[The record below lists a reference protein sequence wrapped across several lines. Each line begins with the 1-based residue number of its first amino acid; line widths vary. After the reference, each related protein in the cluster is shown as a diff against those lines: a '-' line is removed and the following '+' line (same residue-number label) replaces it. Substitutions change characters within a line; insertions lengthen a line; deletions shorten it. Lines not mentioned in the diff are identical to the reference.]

1 VYVAAPRLRAGE
13 YLLAGG
19 NTMTTPLTKRVCLLG
34 WDAADWKM
42 IDPLLEKGQM
52 PNLQKLIDNGVMGN
66 VASLSPMLSPILWT
80 SIATGKWAD
89 KHGILGFCE
98 PNPEDQNPGGN
109 AEATALY
116 RDRPPT
122 HVGGSET
129 AGPTAAIRPVT
140 STSRKCKAIWNIISE
155 QGKRAGVV
163 NWFASHPAEQI
174 NGFVVTDRF
183 PQPAGPP
190 NKPWPPVHNSV
201 HPADLLEEL
210 CKLRVHPAM
219 TTPQQVLPF
228 VPKLAEIIAADAGA
242 GARAR
247 IHSRTDGE
255 QESTPANDAGD
266 GTRSGEGT
274 CSDSRASES
283 CATEDDKSPSKTT
296 NEKLNELRTLLAHCA
311 SVQAAATYMM
321 QAEDWDFLGVYFD
334 AIDRFAHAFMEFH
347 PPKMEHVS
355 DRDFE
360 QYQEV
365 MTGIYRFHDM
375 MLGRMMQLAGDD
387 TTFII
392 LSDHGFHCDHLRP
405 KGSASIKDQPV
416 AWHRLHGM
424 VVISGP
430 GIKKD
435 ERVYGAS
442 LLDIAPTI
450 LWLLGLPVPKD
461 MDGKALIQI
470 AEGELR
476 EPETIDTYEGGEAA
490 PPDSGLQ
497 TADSTEEDPWV
508 AQRMLQQL
516 VDLGYM
522 EQDATVEGVVTDRA
536 RNLGQVFAATGRPK
550 EAIAQYEQVL
560 KRKPDDKGTKMAIA
574 SCRLDLGELDEC
586 ERIVREVLSDSAD
599 APHANLYM
607 GIISFRRDDPD
618 KALEYLLAAEQ
629 ANPRMPG
636 LHVQIGNV
644 YLRRSRWKDAER
656 AFKKALEIDANSAE
670 AHDGL
675 GVAYRWQK
683 RPAEAVHEHMQS
695 VALLHYR
702 PQTHI
707 HLGLALAET
716 GQIDWAIRAFNVA
729 IEQNPNNPLPHRCL
743 AELYER
749 AKQDP
754 DKATEHRQQ
763 ATRLRETL
771 ASN

>member
-1 VYVAAPRLRAGE
+1 
-13 YLLAGG
+13 
-19 NTMTTPLTKRVCLLG
+19 MTKPVSNRVCLLG

-42 IDPLLEKGQM
+42 IDPLLEQGQM

-89 KHGILGFCE
+89 KHQILGFCE
-98 PNPEDQNPGGN
+98 PDKDSGK
-109 AEATALY
+109 
-116 RDRPPT
+116 
-122 HVGGSET
+122 
-129 AGPTAAIRPVT
+129 IRPVT
-140 STSRKCKAIWNIISE
+140 STSRKCKAIWNILSE
-155 QGKRAGVV
+155 NDKHAGVV
-163 NWFASHPAEQI
+163 NWFASHPAEKI
-174 NGFVVTDRF
+174 NGFVVTDRY
-183 PQPAGPP
+183 PHPVGPP
-190 NKPWPPVHNSV
+190 NKEWPPVPNSV
-201 HPADLLEEL
+201 HPTDQLEEA

-219 TTPQQVLPF
+219 TAPQQVLPF
-228 VPKLAEIIAADAGA
+228 IPKLKELIEEAEAQAKIDANA
-242 GARAR
+242 KNDNCQK
-247 IHSRTDGE
+247 TL
-255 QESTPANDAGD
+255 PANESPEGD
-266 GTRSGEGT
+266 TTNVCSKDDSG
-274 CSDSRASES
+274 
-283 CATEDDKSPSKTT
+283 PSKYH
-296 NEKLNELRTLLAHCA
+296 EKLGELRTLLAQCA
-311 SVQAAATYMM
+311 SVQAVATYMM
-321 QAEDWDFLGVYFD
+321 QAEEWDFLGVYFD

-355 DRDFE
+355 DREFDLF
-360 QYQEV
+360 QEV
-365 MTGIYRFHDM
+365 MNGIYRFHDM
-375 MLGRMMQLAGDD
+375 MLGRMMQLAGED

-405 KGSASIKDQPV
+405 KCSASIKEQPV

-450 LWLLGLPVPKD
+450 LWLMGLPVPRD

-476 EPETIDTYEGGEAA
+476 EPETIETYEGSENTTQACA
-490 PPDSGLQ
+490 DENESSDDSEKK
-497 TADSTEEDPWV
+497 SSKPTEEDPWLQ
-508 AQRMLQQL
+508 QRMMQQL

-522 EQDATVEGVVTDRA
+522 EQDTSVEGVVADRA
-536 RNLGQVFAATGRPK
+536 QSLGQVFAATGRPK

-560 KRKPDDKGTKMAIA
+560 RQKPDDKGTKMAIA
-574 SCRLDLGELDEC
+574 MCRLDLGELDEC
-586 ERIVREVLSDSAD
+586 EQVVKEVLGDSDD

-607 GIISFRRDDPD
+607 GIIHFRRDDPD
-618 KALEYLLAAEQ
+618 KALEYLQKAER
-629 ANPRMPG
+629 ADPRMPG

-644 YLRRSRWKDAER
+644 YLRRNRWKDAER
-656 AFKKALEIDANSAE
+656 AFQKALEIDANSAE

-707 HLGLALAET
+707 HLGMALAET
-716 GQIDWAIRAFNVA
+716 GKIDWAIRAFNVA
-729 IEQNPNNPLPHRCL
+729 IEQNPSNPVPHRCL
-743 AELYER
+743 SELYEQ
-749 AKQDP
+749 AKQDAE
-754 DKATEHRQQ
+754 KANEHRQC
-763 ATRLRETL
+763 AARLRDAIAT
-771 ASN
+771 N

>member
-1 VYVAAPRLRAGE
+1 M
-13 YLLAGG
+13 LAGS
-19 NTMTTPLTKRVCLLG
+19 NLMTTPVSKRVCLLG

-42 IDPLLEKGQM
+42 IEPLLEKGQM
-52 PNLQKLIDNGVMGN
+52 PNLHKLINNGVMGN
-66 VASLSPMLSPILWT
+66 VASLTPMLSPILWT

-98 PNPEDQNPGGN
+98 PDADSGK
-109 AEATALY
+109 
-116 RDRPPT
+116 
-122 HVGGSET
+122 
-129 AGPTAAIRPVT
+129 IRPVT

-155 QGKRAGVV
+155 QSKRAGVV
-163 NWFASHPAEQI
+163 NWFASHPAEKI
-174 NGFVVTDRF
+174 NGFVVTDRY
-183 PQPAGPP
+183 PHPAGPP
-190 NKPWPPVHNSV
+190 DKEWPPVANSV
-201 HPADLLEEL
+201 HPADQLEDC

-228 VPKLAEIIAADAGA
+228 IPKLAEIIGAHA
-242 GARAR
+242 GAR
-247 IHSRTDGE
+247 IPSRTP
-255 QESTPANDAGD
+255 QTQASIPANEAGE
-266 GTRSGEGT
+266 GIPPGEGT
-274 CSDSRASES
+274 RKDSRTSE
-283 CATEDDKSPSKTT
+283 AKDSPTSDPPSD
-296 NEKLNELRTLLAHCA
+296 EKLNELRILLAHCA
-311 SVQAAATYMM
+311 SVQSAATYMM
-321 QAEDWDFLGVYFD
+321 QAEEWDFLGVYFD

-347 PPKMEHVS
+347 PPKMDHVS
-355 DRDFE
+355 DADFE
-360 QYQEV
+360 HFKDV

-405 KGSASIKDQPV
+405 QGSAKIKDGNPV

-450 LWLLGLPVPKD
+450 LWLMGLPVPKD

-470 AEGELR
+470 AEGELS
-476 EPETIDTYEGGEAA
+476 EPETIESYEDSELDAHARIPSRTDAEQESVPATDEHGDTLPGNERTAEA
-490 PPDSGLQ
+490 
-497 TADSTEEDPWV
+497 EDPWV
-508 AQRMLQQL
+508 AQRMVQQL

-522 EQDATVEGVVTDRA
+522 EQDTTVEGVVTDRA
-536 RNLGQVFAATGRPK
+536 RNLGQVYAATGRPK

-560 KRKPDDKGTKMAIA
+560 RRKPDDKGTKMAIA
-574 SCRLDLGELDEC
+574 SCRLSLGELDEC
-586 ERIVREVLSDSAD
+586 ERIVKEVLSDSAD

-607 GIISFRRDDPD
+607 GMIHFRRDDPD
-618 KALEYLLAAEQ
+618 KALEYLQEAEK
-629 ANPRMPG
+629 ASPRMPG

-644 YLRRSRWKDAER
+644 YLRRSRWKEAER

-683 RPAEAVHEHMQS
+683 KPAEAVHEHMQS

-716 GQIDWAIRAFNVA
+716 GQIDWAIRAFHVA
-729 IEQNPNNPLPHRCL
+729 LEQDASNPLPHRCL

-749 AKQDP
+749 AKQDGE
-754 DKATEHRQQ
+754 KANEHRQH
-763 ATRLRETL
+763 ATRLRGAL
-771 ASN
+771 ATH